1 MRKLIEL
8 LPVSYALK
16 QSFKKKYGLSTFK
29 SDIAA
34 ALIVSLVALPLA
46 MALAIAVGLPPQ
58 HGLYTAI
65 VAGMIVPLLGGSLFQ
80 ISGPTA
86 AFVVVIAPIIT
97 EHGLRGLVL
106 STFLAGFLLILLGMA
121 KLGRYIK
128 YVPYSVTTGFT
139 SGIAVVIGT
148 LALNDFLGLHI
159 DALQGDYLHKI
170 TLIFQHFPSLSW
182 PEAFVGIISLII
194 MISSGQIFPKIPSP
208 LLGIIGGTLLCFLL
222 TKNGLEVET
231 IGSRFSYLLPNGT
244 IGHGIPSFPP
254 VFHIPGIDGS
264 ALFAWPSMI
273 EVKILMGSVFVIAT
287 LAALETLLSATV
299 ADNMSGTKHHP
310 NAELIG
316 LGVGNLLC
324 ALSLGIPATG
334 AIARTATNIQS
345 GAKTPIASSLHAL
358 FILIYVLLLAPMMS
372 YVPMASL
379 SALLIMVAY
388 HMSHWKQFKR
398 IIEIAPRSDSCVL
411 FTCFILTV
419 FIDMVAGVTAGIL
432 LSCFLLIKQL
442 AKLTQTEI
450 SHSSTKKNHKIKHLT
465 LPDHVM
471 VYHINGALFFAS
483 VENALDHSYFFG
495 KNIHT
500 LIIDMENVPFIDITG
515 LVTMKSFIME
525 RQNQNLVV
533 ILCGHHNVTD
543 KILKKLSI
551 ESKNKI
557 KTFETIE
564 KSIAFISS

>member
-1 MRKLIEL
+1 MRKLTEL
-8 LPVSYALK
+8 LPTSYALK
-16 QSFKKKYGLSTFK
+16 QSFKKKYDLSIFK
-29 SDIAA
+29 SDITA

-65 VAGMIVPLLGGSLFQ
+65 VAGIIVPLLGGSLFQ

-106 STFLAGFLLILLGMA
+106 STFFAGFLLIVLGIA

-159 DALQGDYLHKI
+159 DSLQGDYLHKI

-182 PEAFVGIISLII
+182 PEAFVGITSLMI
-194 MISSGQIFPKIPSP
+194 MATSNKFFPKIPSP
-208 LLGIIGGTLLCFLL
+208 LLGIIGGTLLCFMLK
-222 TKNGLEVET
+222 KNGLDIET
-231 IGSRFSYLLPNGT
+231 IGTRFSYLLPNGT
-244 IGHGIPSFPP
+244 IGHGIPSLPP
-254 VFHIPGIDGS
+254 VFHIPGIDDS
-264 ALFAWPSMI
+264 ALFAWPSI
-273 EVKILMGSVFVIAT
+273 VEIKTLMGSIFVIAA

-316 LGVGNLLC
+316 LGVGNLFC
-324 ALSLGIPATG
+324 ALSLGVPATG

-345 GAKTPIASSLHAL
+345 GAKTPLASSLHAL
-358 FILIYVLLLAPMMS
+358 FILVYVLLLAPVMS

-379 SALLIMVAY
+379 AALLIMVAY

-398 IIEIAPRSDSCVL
+398 IIEIAPRSDSIVL
-411 FTCFILTV
+411 LACFTLTV
-419 FIDMVAGVTAGIL
+419 FIDMVAGVATGIL
-432 LSCFLLIKQL
+432 LSCFLLIKEL
-442 AKLTQTEI
+442 AKLTQSEI

-465 LPDHVM
+465 LPDKVM
-471 VYHINGALFFAS
+471 VYHINGALSFATA
-483 VENALDHSYFFG
+483 ENTLDHSYFFG

-500 LIIDMENVPFIDITG
+500 LIIDMENVPLIDITG
-515 LVTMKSFIME
+515 LVTMKSFIIE
-525 RQNQNLVV
+525 RQKQNLFVV
-533 ILCGHHNVTD
+533 LCGHHNVID
-543 KILKKLSI
+543 KILKKLPI
-551 ESKNKI
+551 ECKNKI
-557 KTFETIE
+557 KIFKTIQKALE
-564 KSIAFISS
+564 SIS